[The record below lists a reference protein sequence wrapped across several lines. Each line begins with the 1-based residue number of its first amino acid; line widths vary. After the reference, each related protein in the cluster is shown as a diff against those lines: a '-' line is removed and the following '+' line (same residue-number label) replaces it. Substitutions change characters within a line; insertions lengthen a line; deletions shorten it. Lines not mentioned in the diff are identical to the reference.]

1 MNIKSVKLLADENI
15 SPKVVAFL
23 REQGIDVLDVK
34 EQQWFGKD
42 DEELLEH
49 AYSQNRFVLT
59 HDADFGKLAINEK
72 QPYHGI
78 IYFRLRNLKP
88 ANVIIVCERLLSLEI
103 EFRQGTIIVVEEARI
118 RIRKFDFDT

>member
-1 MNIKSVKLLADENI
+1 MKFKSLKLLADENI
-15 SPKVVAFL
+15 SPKVVTFL

-42 DEELLEH
+42 DEELLEK
-49 AYSQNRFVLT
+49 ANSQNRFILT

-88 ANVIIVCERLLSLEI
+88 ANVIIVCERLLPLDI
-103 EFRQGTIIVVEEARI
+103 EFSQGTIVVVEEARI
-118 RIRKFDFDT
+118 RVRNIDLDT